1 GTYRNLKKLHPVY
14 KKSASYYCQLYK
26 LAYNQQLWEESLKY
40 INNAIKLANKN
51 RDIDFY
57 RHKANVLIKLNKFR
71 EAITYLEYH
80 LDEKPSKP
88 ICSYELR
95 ECYLNLNQPEQ
106 PDHYYNVAVENLGT
120 KSYNLP

>member
-1 GTYRNLKKLHPVY
+1 MSNNTSKNKQNKYLNIIKVHSNYIALNVHERNSKLPSTYRNLKKLHPVY

-51 RDIDFY
+51 RVIDFY

-71 EAITYLEYH
+71 EAITYL
-80 LDEKPSKP
+80 
-88 ICSYELR
+88 
-95 ECYLNLNQPEQ
+95 
-106 PDHYYNVAVENLGT
+106 
-120 KSYNLP
+120 